1 MKLKRKKVTH
11 KYDSQLSLIF
21 SCEIIRDKRTQ
32 ASLQYAFIEFD
43 TDESCER
50 AYFKMDN
57 GKFHQSLTLF
67 RSPLG
72 VTHQLQHMV
81 CSSAQ

>member
-1 MKLKRKKVTH
+1 MKLKRKKISH
-11 KYDSQLSLIF
+11 KYDSQLGIIF

-57 GKFHQSLTLF
+57 GKFHQSFNTRWVPF
-67 RSPLG
+67 RGKHL
-72 VTHQLQHMV
+72 LQHIV
-81 CSSAQ
+81 